1 MSSFQRKT
9 AVPIVV
15 KYQLVPSRGNVAG
28 FTRSKFDGAIFYT
41 NVLCKLL
48 MVRFLMATLAKYAGR
63 LEKNA
68 GFALNV
74 FRRMT
79 FGAGNILMLSF

>member
-1 MSSFQRKT
+1 MSPFQRKT

-28 FTRSKFDGAIFYT
+28 FTWSKFDGAIFYT

-48 MVRFLMATLAKYAGR
+48 MVRFFMAALAKHAGR

-68 GFALNV
+68 GFALSV

-79 FGAGNILMLSF
+79 FGAGNILMFSF